1 MIIFGKEGNEMS
13 RYLDAALHET
23 KSFVE
28 HFLICLKWIAL
39 SLISGLA
46 LGLVSYAFYE
56 CLSLVTE
63 LRLTHGKI
71 IWALPVAGLFI
82 VFIYEKFGG
91 KVSKGTNMVLAAINS
106 DEKIPVIMLPLIFI
120 STVISHLFGAS
131 VGREGA
137 ALQMGASFGNTFAGI
152 LKLNDNDKKIL
163 IMTGM
168 SAAFSA
174 LFGTPLAAAV
184 FSMEVISVGV
194 MYYSALVPCVVSALT
209 AASVAKHLGVQYAD
223 YKLSEIPEFTLYTGG
238 MTILLGILFAIVSI
252 VLCMVLILSERGM
265 VNHIKNPY
273 IRVFAAGLLI
283 ACFTALMGT
292 QDYNGLGTGVI
303 KAALSGNVVWYAFI
317 IKMLITGVSL
327 SGGYRGGEIVPVL
340 FIGATFG
347 ALCGNILGFVPGFC
361 AALGMTAVFCGVTNS
376 PVASILIGIEL
387 FGGKGIW
394 FFCLCIAI
402 SYMLSGYF
410 GLYKSQLIIYSKYRS
425 VYVHRKTKR

>member
-39 SLISGLA
+39 SLISGLV

-223 YKLSEIPEFTLYTGG
+223 YKLSVVPEFTLYTGG

-347 ALCGNILGFVPGFC
+347 ALCGNILGFAPGFC

>member
-1 MIIFGKEGNEMS
+1 MKIFGKEGNEMS

-28 HFLICLKWIAL
+28 HFLVCLKWIAL

-56 CLSLVTE
+56 CLSFVTE
-63 LRLTHGKI
+63 FRLTHGKI

-223 YKLSEIPEFTLYTGG
+223 YKLSVVPEFTLYTGG

-317 IKMLITGVSL
+317 IKMLITGVSP

-347 ALCGNILGFVPGFC
+347 ALCGNILGFAPGFC

>member
-347 ALCGNILGFVPGFC
+347 ALCGNILGFAPGFC

>member
-223 YKLSEIPEFTLYTGG
+223 YKLSVVPEFTLYTGG

>member
-1 MIIFGKEGNEMS
+1 MKIFGKEGNEMS

-28 HFLICLKWIAL
+28 HFLVCLKWIAL

-56 CLSLVTE
+56 CLSFVTE
-63 LRLTHGKI
+63 FRLTHGKI

-194 MYYSALVPCVVSALT
+194 MYYSALVPCGVSALT

-223 YKLSEIPEFTLYTGG
+223 YKLSVVPEFTLYTGG

-347 ALCGNILGFVPGFC
+347 ALCGNILGFAPGFC

>member
-223 YKLSEIPEFTLYTGG
+223 YKLSVVPEFTLYTGG

-347 ALCGNILGFVPGFC
+347 ALCGNILGFAPGFC

>member
-106 DEKIPVIMLPLIFI
+106 DEEIPVIMLPLIFI

>member
-1 MIIFGKEGNEMS
+1 
-13 RYLDAALHET
+13 
-23 KSFVE
+23 
-28 HFLICLKWIAL
+28 
-39 SLISGLA
+39 
-46 LGLVSYAFYE
+46 
-56 CLSLVTE
+56 
-63 LRLTHGKI
+63 
-71 IWALPVAGLFI
+71 
-82 VFIYEKFGG
+82 
-91 KVSKGTNMVLAAINS
+91 
-106 DEKIPVIMLPLIFI
+106 
-120 STVISHLFGAS
+120 
-131 VGREGA
+131 
-137 ALQMGASFGNTFAGI
+137 MGASFGNTFAGI

-209 AASVAKHLGVQYAD
+209 AASVAKYLGVQYAD
-223 YKLSEIPEFTLYTGG
+223 YKLSVVPEFTLYTGG

-252 VLCMVLILSERGM
+252 ALCMVLILSERGM

-303 KAALSGNVVWYAFI
+303 TAALSGNVVWYAFI

-347 ALCGNILGFVPGFC
+347 ALCGNILGFAPGFC

>member
-1 MIIFGKEGNEMS
+1 MS

>member
-1 MIIFGKEGNEMS
+1 MS

-223 YKLSEIPEFTLYTGG
+223 YKLSVVPEFTLYTGG

-347 ALCGNILGFVPGFC
+347 ALCGNILGFAPGFC

>member
-1 MIIFGKEGNEMS
+1 MKIFGKEGNEMS

-28 HFLICLKWIAL
+28 HFLVCLKWIAL

-56 CLSLVTE
+56 CLSFVTE
-63 LRLTHGKI
+63 FRLTHGKI

-223 YKLSEIPEFTLYTGG
+223 YKLSVVPEFTLYTGG

-252 VLCMVLILSERGM
+252 ALCMVLILSERGM

-292 QDYNGLGTGVI
+292 QEYNGLGTGVI
-303 KAALSGNVVWYAFI
+303 TAALSGNVVWYAFI

-347 ALCGNILGFVPGFC
+347 ALCGNILGFAPGFC

>member
-28 HFLICLKWIAL
+28 HFIICLKWIAL

-223 YKLSEIPEFTLYTGG
+223 YKLSVVPEFTLYTGG

-347 ALCGNILGFVPGFC
+347 ALCGNILGFAPGFC